1 MPLLGYV
8 RFERVFVTTLNACAI
23 SLPGIQSGPPSRPST
38 LPLVGRVL
46 LPLPNTHVD
55 LLFPLPELHQLTSPP
70 TAPAFLDSLFE
81 SASDVENALSEAEI
95 FAQYIAKSWVAI
107 VKSSM

>member
-1 MPLLGYV
+1 M
-8 RFERVFVTTLNACAI
+8 
-23 SLPGIQSGPPSRPST
+23 
-38 LPLVGRVL
+38 LPLVRQVL
-46 LPLPNTHVD
+46 LPLLNTHVD
-55 LLFPLPELHQLTSPP
+55 LFVSFPELHQLTSPP

-107 VKSSM
+107 VKSST

>member
-1 MPLLGYV
+1 MRLLGYV
-8 RFERVFVTTLNACAI
+8 CFERVSITTLHVRD
-23 SLPGIQSGPPSRPST
+23 SLPGIENGLPLPPSM
-38 LPLVGRVL
+38 LPLVRRVL
-46 LPLPNTHVD
+46 PPLLNTHVD
-55 LLFPLPELHQLTSPP
+55 LCSLPELHQLTSPP

-81 SASDVENALSEAEI
+81 SASHVENALSEAEI